1 MNKVQSQRQVAAQEK
16 SAQPPG
22 RKKRPE
28 DQDEQ
33 QIQGSESASPNE
45 STEAAAG
52 GGGSTGALLGMGA
65 FAALG
70 LAAVSAGGSGVKSGD
85 FQPPVSEKPEPE
97 KPTPGPEKPTPEPEK
112 PSPEPEKPGPES
124 EKPGPE
130 PETPTPEPEKPGPE
144 PEKPTPEPEKPTPE
158 PEKPT
163 PEPEKPT
170 PEPEKP
176 TPEPEKP
183 TPEPEKPTPEPEKPT
198 PEPEKP
204 TPEPEPE
211 PEKPTPEPEKPVVK
225 PSAPGVALVEDSG
238 RWNDDR
244 ITNDAKIAISGI
256 VAGATWRYSIDGGEW
271 KDGPADGVIPASE
284 FGGGNGMREV
294 RVQQVNAGVA
304 SDEAV
309 FEFQLDTQAP
319 DKVVSA
325 QTGLELTDR
334 GALDEQVVGNRD
346 TDFSHVQ
353 FSLDGGKTWIDDKI
367 SADRFVGNNGT
378 RGVLVR
384 QVDKAGNVGDAADYE
399 FTLKTTGPNTSLKFD
414 TGDRP
419 DDGITNIST
428 VVIDGLEPGASWRY
442 SLDGGQTWKDGG
454 ATNEIAGAEF
464 GFVNGAKSVLVQQF
478 TTDGSKPFG
487 GESESAIRAYEFDFR
502 HEVIGATIADSLF
515 VRTKGTAGA
524 DQFTISEKQVAGLG
538 YVNLIDFDTRQGD
551 LLDRRGLFD
560 VAEGKSVED
569 YLTLSGQ
576 FLEVNY
582 SGSHAGGYDL
592 MVQFQYVDGLVVIH
606 SGGVF
611 TFPG

>member
-1 MNKVQSQRQVAAQEK
+1 MNKVQSQRQVAVQEK

-33 QIQGSESASPNE
+33 QIQGGENASPNE
-45 STEAAAG
+45 GTEAAAG

-112 PSPEPEKPGPES
+112 PSPEPEKPSPEP

-130 PETPTPEPEKPGPE
+130 AEKPGPE

-183 TPEPEKPTPEPEKPT
+183 TPEPEKPTPEPEKPI
-198 PEPEKP
+198 
-204 TPEPEPE
+204 
-211 PEKPTPEPEKPVVK
+211 VK
-225 PSAPGVALVEDSG
+225 PSAPSVALVEDSG

-284 FGGGNGMREV
+284 FGGGNGTREV

-367 SADRFVGNNGT
+367 SADKFVGNNGT

-384 QVDKAGNVGDAADYE
+384 QVDKAGNVGDATDFE

-454 ATNEIAGAEF
+454 ATNEIAAKEF
-464 GFVNGAKSVLVQQF
+464 GFEDGARSVLVQQF
-478 TTDGSKPFG
+478 TTDGSKPFEG
-487 GESESAIRAYEFDFR
+487 ASESAVRTYEFDFQR
-502 HEVIGATIADSLF
+502 QAIAATIGTDWRVEST
-515 VRTKGTAGA
+515 VGTAGA
-524 DQFTISEKQVAGLG
+524 DRFVVGVGEMGVANLEG
-538 YVNLIDFDTRQGD
+538 YRYADGDVID
-551 LLDRRGLFD
+551 LRGLFELE
-560 VAEGKSVED
+560 AGKQISD
-569 YLTLSGQ
+569 Y
-576 FLEVNY
+576 
-582 SGSHAGGYDL
+582 
-592 MVQFQYVDGLVVIH
+592 LVVIEGAGAAVLVSYSGEFWKGVDLQVTLLH
-606 SGGVF
+606 GGGGDYSIFSILYSGGTYVHSF
-611 TFPG
+611 V